1 MSADSAAAEVS
12 AAEPAPPAP
21 AAEETSAET
30 AAWFYLGPDGERQG
44 PLECKQL
51 IGMCASSQLPLDTPV
66 WSLWL
71 GEWKRSWMKC
81 LNSPRRPWRR
91 ARPQW
96 QQARRS
102 SRGSSST
109 ATASGLPLAAD
120 ELAPLLSAGTINGES
135 PAWSASLGEWTPLG
149 QVEEL
154 KLLVA

>member
-71 GEWKRSWMKC
+71 GEWKQ
-81 LNSPRRPWRR
+81 LDEVPEL
-91 ARPQW
+91 
-96 QQARRS
+96 S
-102 SRGSSST
+102 SKALEAG
-109 ATASGLPLAAD
+109 ATAVAASEEVVAWFVLDGNGERLGPLAAD